1 MPALSSFAHPRLA
14 REARTIQLMVKLY
27 CHNHHHR
34 AAGSL
39 CADCQEL
46 IDYALLRLEKCPF
59 QENKSTCAHCAVHC
73 YQRSMRER
81 VRVVMRWAGPRMLL
95 HHPILA
101 VLHLLDGFRPA
112 PKLTPHNPRIE
123 PE

>member
-1 MPALSSFAHPRLA
+1 MPAPSRFSHPRLA
-14 REARTIQLMVKLY
+14 REARTIQFMVNLY
-27 CHNHHHR
+27 CQNHHHC

-46 IDYALLRLEKCPF
+46 NDYALQRLEKCPF
-59 QENKSTCAHCAVHC
+59 QENKSTCAHCTVHC

-95 HHPILA
+95 HHPVLA
-101 VLHLLDGFRPA
+101 VLHLMDGFRSA
-112 PKLTPHNPRIE
+112 PKLAPRNPRIE